1 MSSERIGTFVCS
13 CADTCEIDIEGVRED
28 LTDIEVAASSDQL
41 CSEETLADLEE
52 LVDDRDLED
61 VIVSCPAASAQKK
74 LQGLEDEG
82 TSVHFVDQREAAGWV
97 HDERAA
103 TEKTRRLLDARRAAL
118 TVDRKGATLTREDG
132 RRVAVIG
139 DAAFATQLPEA
150 AAVTLIAD
158 GDEFADVEADLEGVD
173 LVRGRV
179 VSLEGSFGRYE
190 LTLEACVT
198 DDCIDCQACVHAG
211 PEGAVTSRPVDV
223 APDAADGRWVDV
235 CPTDAI
241 DLTGVR
247 RTITVDQVVVPEGVS
262 IGSTRGRSSGKPL
275 PGVPR
280 GGKRGYHTGTDAATV
295 AAVTDLLEG
304 GSEPAPLELAK
315 DVCAAGD
322 AGKKGCTVCHEA
334 CPHDAVV
341 RPTED
346 SVVFDENACLNC
358 GACTSSCPTGAVQL
372 AGRPNER
379 LAREVEALVDQEPSG
394 GFFDRSGPA
403 IEPQVLAFVCSERA
417 ERALERYGRL
427 AASGRADGSYHP
439 LLPVSVDCTDTV
451 GEAHVLHALAAGADG
466 VAILGCGSSCL
477 HSGPDPK
484 RTFVDRMNQATA
496 DLGLGERVAFLAPE
510 PDNPEGFR
518 EPLSAFVDDLEPT
531 PIPPGE
537 HESDGVVA
545 GVTDSQPD
553 YATHDWAL
561 ESVQAL
567 LEYLEPDR
575 EVIRGL
581 ETFGRMSVSDACGL
595 TPTCS
600 TLCPTDAIRNQGGA
614 LEFNHA
620 RCVNCGLCESGCP
633 ETAITMESGLDL
645 SLLASDTQAGDD
657 GWRQVYEGDLHEC
670 PRCGEAF
677 ASTATIE
684 RLKERSP
691 GVEVPALEEHIFEYC
706 TDCKS
711 ELPIR

>member
-1 MSSERIGTFVCS
+1 MSGNERVGTFVCS
-13 CADTCEIDIEGVRED
+13 CAGTCEIDLEGVRER
-28 LTDIEVAASSDQL
+28 LGGEVVASGDQL
-41 CSEETLADLEE
+41 CGEQTFADLAD

-61 VIVSCPAASAQKK
+61 VIVTCPAASAQET
-74 LQGLEDEG
+74 LRTLEDGE

-118 TVDRKGATLTREDG
+118 ATERERSTLTREDG
-132 RRVAVIG
+132 NRVAVVG
-139 DAAFATQLPEA
+139 DAAFAARLPEA
-150 AAVTLIAD
+150 ADVTLIAN
-158 GDEFADVEADLEGVD
+158 GEEFADADVDLESVD

-190 LTLEACVT
+190 LTLEARVT
-198 DDCIDCQACVHAG
+198 DDCIDCQACVHEG
-211 PEGAVTSRPVDV
+211 PDGTVTSRPVDV

-241 DLTGVR
+241 DLAGVR
-247 RTITVDQVVVPEGVS
+247 RTVTVDQVVVPEGAS
-262 IGSTRGRSSGKPL
+262 IGPTRAGESRDEPL

-295 AAVTDLLEG
+295 AGVTDLLEG
-304 GSEPAPLELAK
+304 GPEPAPLELTK

-322 AGKKGCTVCHEA
+322 SGAQGCTICSEA

-372 AGRPNER
+372 ADRPNER
-379 LAREVEALVDQEPSG
+379 LAREVEALVDEEPTG
-394 GFFDRSGPA
+394 GLFGRSGPA
-403 IEPQVLAFVCSERA
+403 IDPQVVAFVCSERA

-427 AASGRADGSYHP
+427 AAAGRVDSSYHP
-439 LLPVSVDCTDTV
+439 ILPVSVDCTDTV

-484 RTFVDRMNQATA
+484 RTFVDRMNRATA
-496 DLGLGERVAFLAPE
+496 DLGLGERVAFLAPD
-510 PDNPEGFR
+510 PDDPDGFR
-518 EPLSAFVDDLEPT
+518 ETLSAFVDDLEPT
-531 PIPPGE
+531 PVSPGE
-537 HESDGVVA
+537 HESEGVVA
-545 GVTDSQPD
+545 GLNDPHPD
-553 YATHDWAL
+553 YATHAWAL

-567 LEYLEPDR
+567 LDHLEPDR

-581 ETFGRMSVSDACGL
+581 ESFGRMSVSDACGL

-600 TLCPTDAIRNQGGA
+600 NLCPTDAIRNEDGL
-614 LEFNHA
+614 LEFNHE
-620 RCVNCGLCESGCP
+620 RCINCELCESGCP
-633 ETAITMESGLDL
+633 ESAITMEPGLDVSML
-645 SLLASDTQAGDD
+645 SSPDGDA
-657 GWRQVYEGDLHEC
+657 WQPVYEADLFEC
-670 PRCGEAF
+670 RRCGEPI
-677 ASTATIE
+677 ASESTIE
-684 RLKERSP
+684 RMKERAP
-691 GVEVPALEEHIFEYC
+691 GIDVPALEGHVFEYC
-706 TDCKS
+706 NDCKG
-711 ELPIR
+711 ELPIL